1 MNSSADKTENSK
13 MYEES
18 DNTKSR
24 SRYFMSGN
32 DKRLSFWQDSGITS
46 QSNLS
51 RRKTIQNCLSAIG
64 SEIHLMDGQHHVT
77 KGTKNITV

>member
-1 MNSSADKTENSK
+1 MNSAADKTENSK

-18 DNTKSR
+18 DNNTKSR

-32 DKRLSFWQDSGITS
+32 DKRLPFWQDSGKLITS

-51 RRKTIQNCLSAIG
+51 RRKTIQKCL
-64 SEIHLMDGQHHVT
+64 SEIHLMDAQHHVT
-77 KGTKNITV
+77 KGKKNITV